1 MAAKKSTP
9 SDQLPQDQ
17 APPETG
23 KAVVTEQ
30 LANQA
35 TEQDEA
41 PAVKE
46 PVALESIN
54 ADNWSDTVKLIG
66 VSGMSRQLADN
77 CVLNTREGERLNL
90 QIESAQAHLNTAQF
104 SARLQTALS
113 EYTRR
118 NVSIEIEQS
127 DAKLNTPARI
137 DAKNTADALVA
148 ARAAIDAD
156 PVVKQL
162 LSSVDGVVDAK
173 SVQPVDA
180 SDGAPVESDK
190 AN

>member
-1 MAAKKSTP
+1 MWPLKNRHHQTNYHKIKRH
-9 SDQLPQDQ
+9 QKL
-17 APPETG
+17 G
-23 KAVVTEQ
+23 KQSVTEQ

-104 SARLQTALS
+104 SARLQTAL
-113 EYTRR
+113 
-118 NVSIEIEQS
+118 
-127 DAKLNTPARI
+127 K
-137 DAKNTADALVA
+137 
-148 ARAAIDAD
+148 
-156 PVVKQL
+156 
-162 LSSVDGVVDAK
+162 
-173 SVQPVDA
+173 
-180 SDGAPVESDK
+180 
-190 AN
+190 